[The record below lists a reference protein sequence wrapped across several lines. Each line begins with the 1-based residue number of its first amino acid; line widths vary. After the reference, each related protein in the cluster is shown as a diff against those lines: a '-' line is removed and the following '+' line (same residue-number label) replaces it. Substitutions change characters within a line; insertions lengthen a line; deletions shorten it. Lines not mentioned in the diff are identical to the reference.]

1 MNKLSTKKML
11 TVLISLAMVFSAL
24 AVISMAAQPAYATSS
39 PNMTSDPAFFVPGVT
54 TVSYISSGV
63 TFPVGSVIYFYIS
76 TSTSATGI
84 IGSYVGSTSLT
95 AGSPTLANVVNISIP
110 SSVSP
115 GSYYLLASDSS
126 SSTAA
131 GATFPAFASITVSS
145 ISPEIALSTSSQV
158 AGGTIYISSV
168 ASHPFDPAS
177 TIEVFLNYPGSSI
190 VLITTVTTTSAGLIP
205 SLTSFTVPTNEPQGT
220 YTVVAQETSSLST
233 AFPNGAPDGITA
245 DASFTLYPSI
255 TVSVPDIS
263 GSTSSAFTITGYG
276 FTAGAAIAPY
286 TTTPT
291 AVTVG
296 GVNAVQAGTTVSSS
310 GSFTLS
316 ITALAASIT
325 TTGPQTIVITT
336 SPVTPSSSFPNIIYV
351 SRPTGIPQ
359 ITVTDLSTSTNSGY
373 VGDSLSIIVLNM
385 LASSPITVYMAGTTI
400 VSGSTDVN
408 GFFSSISGSVPAV
421 PGGTYGVYAEIA
433 TPGASS
439 VSTVSEY
446 AFTQY
451 TVLPLILFM
460 QTTTTPITGEYTP
473 VGASV
478 TVSGTGLAPNAEYAI
493 TDTGL
498 ISAGGTGNVV
508 YDSIVLGFSTYTGLT
523 TSNTIAPDDMG
534 VISDA
539 TGSFSISYLITYSS
553 LPTGANETIS
563 VSGPAMTAQS
573 TYYYA
578 IGAATVTIGA
588 QSYNPASATQM
599 VSVSVSGLIPYGS
612 AIATLSG
619 AQPVGTYSIVI
630 GTVSSSS
637 SVTDVYVNGAKT
649 AAPTFYTTTGSV
661 SLTFPASALSLGLN
675 TVNAVYSNFA
685 IWTTTTDSIV
695 GSSQV
700 LGSTPSTTVGSV
712 VPVLTSASPGGML
725 EYNLYD
731 FPASTTVT
739 YSYYTV
745 SGKQSSTVS
754 TDANGAA
761 NVTFTSPLSPADNYV
776 ITFAI
781 TFSGTTS
788 TVSSTF
794 TLVGTLSS
802 VPYTNA
808 SYPLTT
814 TTSALYPGQNVTL
827 YAYGLSPETY
837 YGIYAETSA
846 TVPTGATALAY
857 FTSDSTGSDNSGVT
871 VTLPSTLVSGGS
883 YYLDVVAPTSIVST
897 SEPALASFTFMAGTY
912 NNIFGPTYNYT
923 TNTLSAFPT
932 ELVNFAWTPATLPN
946 AVGGG
951 STFGPVEVTVLL
963 NGTAYTTF
971 PAVFDPTTGLI
982 SGSFAAPNNNSGAY
996 WTVQLEWTQIDY
1008 ASSTGVSAIVN
1019 TYTMPSKG
1027 APTLALVSGA
1037 GALVVA
1043 ISTSDIASI
1052 ITSSINSAMKVPLS
1066 ELNASVTAINGL
1078 TANITT
1084 AFGKMTATLSSI
1096 NATVASI
1103 SSGQALVVTK
1113 LGTIETS
1120 LSSINASLMMV
1131 SGNVVTLNTTLG
1143 KVQTSLSSIGATVSS
1158 TASSVSGLVGSA
1170 ATILTD
1176 VGPLSGQITGVSNG
1190 VATIQTSMG
1199 KLNVSVAQ
1207 IQTSSN
1213 QIKTDSGTLE
1223 IFLIVVIVLILITLV
1238 VAFLAVS
1245 NTNKLAKKLEEQKKQ

>member
-1 MNKLSTKKML
+1 MFKPNNKKML
-11 TVLISLAMVFSAL
+11 TVLITLAMVFSAL
-24 AVISMAAQPAYATSS
+24 AVISMAAQPAYATS

-95 AGSPTLANVVNISIP
+95 AGSTTLANVVNISIP

-177 TIEVFLNYPGSSI
+177 TIEVFLNYPGSRN
-190 VLITTVTTTSAGLIP
+190 VLIRTVTTTSAGLIP
-205 SLTSFTVPTNEPQGT
+205 SLTSFTVPTNEPQGA
-220 YTVVAQETSSLST
+220 YTVVAQETSPFNT
-233 AFPNGAPDGITA
+233 TTFPNGAPDGITA

-255 TVSVPDIS
+255 TVNVSDIS
-263 GSTSSAFTITGYG
+263 GSTNSAFTIKGYG
-276 FTAGAAIAPY
+276 FTAGAVIAPY

-296 GVNAVQAGTTVSSS
+296 GVNAVQTGTTVSSS

-359 ITVTDLSTSTNSGY
+359 ITVTDLITSTNSGY
-373 VGDSLSIIVLNM
+373 VGDSLSIVVLNM
-385 LASSPITVYMAGTTI
+385 LAKSHITVYMAGTTI
-400 VSGSTDVN
+400 VSGSTDGN
-408 GFFSSISGSVPAV
+408 GFFNSTSGSVPAV

-433 TPGASS
+433 TLGASS

-451 TVLPLILFM
+451 TVLPLISFM
-460 QTTTTPITGEYTP
+460 QTPTTPITGEYTP
-473 VGASV
+473 VFASV
-478 TVSGTGLAPNAEYAI
+478 TVLGSGLAPNTEYAI

-498 ISAGGTGNVV
+498 ISAGGTGNVI
-508 YDSIVLGFSTYTGLT
+508 YDALVLGLT
-523 TSNTIAPDDMG
+523 TVYGPSVLSNIAPDDMG
-534 VISDA
+534 VISYA
-539 TGSFSISYLITYSS
+539 NGSFNISYFIAYMN

-612 AIATLSG
+612 AIATLPG
-619 AQPVGTYSIVI
+619 AQPVDTYSIVI
-630 GTVSSSS
+630 GTVSSRS
-637 SVTDVYVNGAKT
+637 SVTAVYVNGAKT
-649 AAPTFYTTTGSV
+649 STPTFYTTTGSV

-675 TVNAVYSNFA
+675 TVNAVYSNFTK
-685 IWTTTTDSIV
+685 WTTTTDSIV
-695 GSSQV
+695 GSSHV

-725 EYNLYD
+725 EYGLYD

-781 TFSGTTS
+781 TVSGTTS

-808 SYPLTT
+808 SYPM
-814 TTSALYPGQNVTL
+814 TSATSPLYPGQNVTL

-837 YGIYAETSA
+837 YGIYAVENSSI
-846 TVPTGATALAY
+846 VPKGAKALAY

-897 SEPALASFTFMAGTY
+897 SAPALASFTFTAGTY
-912 NNIFGPTYNYT
+912 RNIFGPTFNYT
-923 TNTLSAFPT
+923 TNTLYAFPT
-932 ELVNFAWTPATLPN
+932 ELVNFAWTPAKEPKTP
-946 AVGGG
+946 AGG
-951 STFGPVEVTVLL
+951 STYGPVEVTVLL

-971 PAVFDPTTGLI
+971 PAVFNSSTGLI

-1008 ASSTGVSAIVN
+1008 ASPVVVSN
-1019 TYTMPSKG
+1019 YTMSSTD
-1027 APTLALVSGA
+1027 APTLQLVSGA

-1143 KVQTSLSSIGATVSS
+1143 EVQTSLSSIGATVSS
-1158 TASSVSGLVGSA
+1158 TASSVSGLVGST

-1199 KLNVSVAQ
+1199 ELNVSVAQ

-1238 VAFLAVS
+1238 VAFLAVT

>member
-1 MNKLSTKKML
+1 MFKPNNKKML
-11 TVLISLAMVFSAL
+11 TVLITLAMIFSAL
-24 AVISMAAQPAYATSS
+24 AVISMAAQPVYATS

-54 TVSYISSGV
+54 TVSYIAASGV
-63 TFPVGSVIYFYIS
+63 SFPVGSVIYFYIS

-95 AGSPTLANVVNISIP
+95 AGSSTLANVVNITIP

-168 ASHPFDPAS
+168 ASHPFDPGS
-177 TIEVFLNYPGSSI
+177 TIEVFLNYPGSPN
-190 VLITTVTTTSAGLIP
+190 VLITSVTTTSAGLIP

-220 YTVVAQETSSLST
+220 YTVVAQETSPLST
-233 AFPNGAPDGITA
+233 AFPNGGPDGITA

-276 FTAGAAIAPY
+276 FTADATIAPY

-316 ITALAASIT
+316 ITNLAASIT

-359 ITVTDLSTSTNSGY
+359 ITVTDRITSTNSGY
-373 VGDSLSIIVLNM
+373 VGDHLSIVVLNM

-400 VSGSTDVN
+400 VSGSTDGN
-408 GFFSSISGSVPAV
+408 GFFSSTSGSVPAV

-451 TVLPLILFM
+451 TVLPRISFM
-460 QTTTTPITGEYTP
+460 QTSTTPITGEYTP

-539 TGSFSISYLITYSS
+539 TGSFSISYFITYKN

-619 AQPVGTYSIVI
+619 AQPVDTYSIVI
-630 GTVSSSS
+630 GTVTPSS

-675 TVNAVYSNFA
+675 TVNVVYSNFA
-685 IWTTTTDSIV
+685 KWTKTTDAIV
-695 GSSQV
+695 GSSHV

-725 EYNLYD
+725 EYGLYD

-761 NVTFTSPLSPADNYV
+761 NLTFTSPLSPADNYV

-781 TFSGTTS
+781 TVSGTSS

-808 SYPLTT
+808 SYPMTSA
-814 TTSALYPGQNVTL
+814 TSALYPGQNVTL

-846 TVPTGATALAY
+846 TVPMGAKALAY

-897 SEPALASFTFMAGTY
+897 SAPALASFTFTAGTY
-912 NNIFGPTYNYT
+912 NNIFGPTFNYT

-932 ELVNFAWTPATLPN
+932 ELVNFAWTPATPPQ
-946 AVGGG
+946 AVGG
-951 STFGPVEVTVLL
+951 TYGPVEVTVLL

-982 SGSFAAPNNNSGAY
+982 SGSFAAPNNDSGAY

-1008 ASSTGVSAIVN
+1008 ASPVVVN
-1019 TYTMPSKG
+1019 SYTMSSTG
-1027 APTLALVSGA
+1027 APTLKLVSGA

-1084 AFGKMTATLSSI
+1084 AFGKMTATLKSI

-1238 VAFLAVS
+1238 VAFLAVT